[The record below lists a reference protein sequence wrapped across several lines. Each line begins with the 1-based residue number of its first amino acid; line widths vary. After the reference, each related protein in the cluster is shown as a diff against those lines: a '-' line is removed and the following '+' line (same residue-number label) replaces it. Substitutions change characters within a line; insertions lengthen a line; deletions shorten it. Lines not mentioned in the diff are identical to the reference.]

1 MLAALWVAR
10 APSML
15 VAPSVVQMASVAT
28 PALWSAVA
36 ARAWGWATVGMSP
49 TAPPLRLAAA

>member
-1 MLAALWVAR
+1 
-10 APSML
+10 ML